1 MTRRIVITG
10 ALGPKLDTDAL
21 AWLAQFAADRRPDE
35 LVCFEAS
42 IPMLDQL
49 REVYAGPIGIHAGD
63 FDPRHAVTE
72 LDDVYGIGPGWVT
85 LCRTDG
91 YEPGPIAGRTA
102 LRAAQAY
109 HLNVVLG
116 HTGRLGIGSCTTG
129 YGGSVPWTVTGM
141 EVGSCDQAVGLLTV
155 DGVIVEP
162 EIVQLRLEATR

>member
-10 ALGPKLDTDAL
+10 KLGPKLDTDAL
-21 AWLAQFAADRRPDE
+21 AWLAQFVEDQRPDE

-49 REVYAGPIGIHAGD
+49 REVYDGPIGIHAGE

-91 YEPGPIAGRTA
+91 YEPGPIAGSTA

-129 YGGSVPWTVTGM
+129 YGGKAARTVTGM
-141 EVGSCDQAVGLLTV
+141 EVGRFDQAVGVLSV
-155 DGVIVEP
+155 DGVRVDA
-162 EIVQLRLEATR
+162 EIVPRGSF